1 MIVVNDR
8 GRVQRPRSR
17 VLAAVLA
24 FALGTFGVH
33 KAYLKDSGGVVFF
46 IFMMFISFGI
56 NIPITMFLG
65 ILEGFKL
72 MSMSDEEF
80 DRKYNRGF
88 VQRNPNI
95 ERRRTQQFEIY
106 QNEDR
111 SRGYGAPKAMI
122 KNNVFKSSGLAK
134 YKDFDLE
141 GAIEDFKR
149 GLEIEPND
157 ISLNFNI
164 ACAYSL
170 TENKALAFKHLSK
183 AVVLGFND
191 FDRIA
196 THDDLAFVRIQ
207 REYEEFKK
215 SGYKII
221 PASLQNEAKAS
232 TQGGDQLVLEQ
243 IEKLS
248 NLRDRGLLTQ
258 SEYEREEQRLLNR

>member
-1 MIVVNDR
+1 
-8 GRVQRPRSR
+8 
-17 VLAAVLA
+17 LAAVLS

-33 KAYLKDSGGVVFF
+33 KLYLGEPGGVMFF
-46 IFMMFISFGI
+46 LFMMFLSFSMGL
-56 NIPITMFLG
+56 PITMFLG
-65 ILEGFKL
+65 LLEGFKL
-72 MSMSDEEF
+72 ISMSDEEF
-80 DRKYNRGF
+80 DKRYNRGF
-88 VQRNPNI
+88 VQRNPVI
-95 ERRRTQQFEIY
+95 EKRRTQQFEIY

-111 SRGYGAPKAMI
+111 ARGYGIPKAII

-191 FDRIA
+191 FDRIM
-196 THDDLAFVRIQ
+196 THDDLAFIRIQ
-207 REYEEFKK
+207 REFDDFKK
-215 SGYKII
+215 SGYKIV
-221 PASLQNEAKAS
+221 PANLQNEAKAAN
-232 TQGGDQLVLEQ
+232 TGGDQMVLEQ
-243 IEKLS
+243 IEKLA

-258 SEYEREEQRLLNR
+258 VEYEREEQKLLKR